1 MRKRSFILWIVLLF
15 FCFDKAFANNLADTL
30 FVRQAA
36 YSFFILKNNLSYG
49 ASGTD
54 NIPHVSPH
62 PDGGLRFG
70 RWNEEVYSARFQK
83 MLDQSKNV
91 LRLSVVNEQG
101 LEGVLT
107 INFYPHYFSIHLDLS
122 QNDAAR
128 SYTIDFFSGSSGPGY
143 GLGDHGGFGEST
155 AITDFFSDDFGN
167 RDNEHRFIST
177 FTIFP
182 ASKYAQVLFE
192 EKTKRVTINSEE
204 SRLGATGVKSACI
217 YYFLGNPHAIYKN
230 FKEVKRREGYPDLK
244 PKPTFFYLGY
254 EAFGSL
260 GWDTYQQSVQEDV
273 AHYLKSGFQLRWA
286 VVGSGFWPGERQVAQ
301 EGSTTSFGLW
311 DNQYQA
317 GRKDKLPSPRYPDVV
332 GFKQFFQKQGMDLLL
347 GLRINFKADSVSGGN
362 YFAPNDGP
370 YALYGR
376 EKKYFV
382 SSELD
387 DGPATYKVI
396 FPKGNVWLLDTH
408 QNEAVRWYVRQAKK
422 WGVAGFKEDLMLLD
436 GKKLN
441 NDAKVD
447 PVNRLMMEE
456 GSLVM
461 ARNGAYAVP
470 GDILRLEDTQY
481 GFDQDRPL
489 INGLN
494 YAASGAAGVYLDIV
508 AGKYLKLPLTVD
520 QEKYFVR
527 NAMMA
532 AVSPVMAMGLG
543 PWHLSNKAD
552 RAKVKK
558 AADWHSKYASYIY
571 SAAVKSFEEGYPYV
585 MTPLPIAYPDDTTSY
600 FLASKS
606 KKQYSWLLGESLL
619 ATPLYGSDYAT
630 ATHRAVYLPAGIWID
645 YESKKTYQG
654 PLLLKDYALP
664 PGKLP
669 LFIGGL
675 GILVSQHEGNSFFAE
690 LYPVT
695 EESFTYTFHVPG
707 GQKRAMVHKKGT
719 GFINEHS
726 RVSDLSEDKEVD
738 AVWRREGL
746 HFKLEPGHVYEISTD
761 VAIP

>member
-1 MRKRSFILWIVLLF
+1 MRKGYFIPWIVLLT
-15 FCFDKAFANNLADTL
+15 FCFHKAFADDHADTL
-30 FVRQAA
+30 FVKQAS

-49 ASGTD
+49 TRGVD
-54 NIPHVSPH
+54 NAPHVMPH
-62 PDGGLRFG
+62 PGGGLRFG
-70 RWNEEVYSARFQK
+70 KWNEELYSARFQK
-83 MLDQSKNV
+83 LLGQSKEA
-91 LRLSVVNEQG
+91 LRLSVVNEKG

-107 INFYPHYFSIHLDLS
+107 INFYSHYLSVHLDVVS
-122 QNDAAR
+122 HDA
-128 SYTIDFFSGSSGPGY
+128 SEKYTIDFRSGFSGPGY
-143 GLGDHGGFGEST
+143 GLGDHGGFGEGT

-182 ASKYAQVLFE
+182 ANHFAQVLFE
-192 EKTKRVTINSEE
+192 EKTKRVTINRKEN
-204 SRLGATGVKSACI
+204 RLGTTGVQSARI

-230 FKEVKRREGYPDLK
+230 FKEVKRHEGYPDLK
-244 PKPTFFYLGY
+244 PKYTFFDLGY

-260 GWDTYQQSVQEDV
+260 GWNTYQESVQEDV
-273 AHYLKSGFQLRWA
+273 AHYLENGFKLKWA

-311 DNQYQA
+311 DNRYQA
-317 GRKDKLPSPRYPDVV
+317 GRKDKLPSPRYPDVT
-332 GFKQFFQKQGMDLLL
+332 GFKRFFQKRGVDLLL
-347 GLRINFKADSVSGGN
+347 GLRINFKADSLSEGN
-362 YFAPNDGP
+362 YFAPDDGP

-382 SSELD
+382 GDELGND
-387 DGPATYKVI
+387 PATYKVI

-408 QNEAVRWYVRQAKK
+408 QDDAVRWYVKQAKK
-422 WGVAGFKEDLMLLD
+422 WDVAGFKEDLMLLD

-456 GSLVM
+456 GFLVM

-508 AGKYLKLPLTVD
+508 AGKYLKLPLTDD

-527 NAMMA
+527 NALMA

-543 PWHLSNKAD
+543 PWHLSDTLDQAI
-552 RAKVKK
+552 VKK
-558 AADWHSKYASYIY
+558 AADWHHRYAPYIY
-571 SAAVKSFEEGYPYV
+571 SAAVKSFETGYPYT
-585 MTPLPIAYPDDTTSY
+585 MTPLPIVYPNDTATY

-606 KKQYSWLLGESLL
+606 KKQYNWFLGESLL

-630 ATHRAVYLPAGIWID
+630 AIHRDVYLPAGRWMD
-645 YESKKTYQG
+645 YESKEIFKG
-654 PLLLKDYALP
+654 PTLLTDYALP
-664 PGKLP
+664 LDKIP
-669 LFIGGL
+669 LFIGGQ
-675 GILVSQHEGNSFFAE
+675 GVLVSQEGRDFFAE
-690 LYPVT
+690 LYPVAVDT
-695 EESFTYTFHVPG
+695 FTYTFHAPKE
-707 GQKRAMVHKKGT
+707 QKKATIYKKVEGLVGKHT
-719 GFINEHS
+719 KV
-726 RVSDLSEDKEVD
+726 RDLSLGK
-738 AVWRREGL
+738 
-746 HFKLEPGHVYEISTD
+746 D
-761 VAIP
+761 VAITRLEGSLSFLLKPGHAYEIYN